1 MKKAT
6 GFFLATLVAVLTW
19 ICMVLSLGIV
29 AVMVWPGEEEISG
42 WFAIV
47 ILIVPIIVSILS
59 WRSFY
64 TKYKEKH
71 FKPGSKSDFTPF
83 KKTGN
88 GVSIEKDAK
97 LPKTAKKQTQLAENL
112 LAKIETCVSLSNS
125 TTSVYLFT
133 EWYDEI
139 LEHTEILMRLNKVKF
154 KSLPSLDHHRLKD
167 EFQWHLCDAIVR
179 EKDEAIKDIK
189 EKYRNSKEFQVKTV
203 EKFERDISWVE
214 SRFSKDTAELASKS
228 LSELKR
234 LVGISESNVDSPPQ
248 HGGDW
253 DLLKIDAMEGH
264 DFEYWC
270 AEALRNSGY
279 TDVEV
284 TKGSGDQGVDIL
296 ATKEGI
302 KFAFQ
307 CKRYNSPL
315 GNTPVQ
321 EVFAGKSF
329 YGCHACGVIT
339 NQYFTPG
346 AKELADKTGV
356 ILWDRDWITEYL
368 RQKYANSI

>member
-1 MKKAT
+1 
-6 GFFLATLVAVLTW
+6 
-19 ICMVLSLGIV
+19 
-29 AVMVWPGEEEISG
+29 
-42 WFAIV
+42 
-47 ILIVPIIVSILS
+47 
-59 WRSFY
+59 
-64 TKYKEKH
+64 
-71 FKPGSKSDFTPF
+71 
-83 KKTGN
+83 
-88 GVSIEKDAK
+88 
-97 LPKTAKKQTQLAENL
+97 
-112 LAKIETCVSLSNS
+112 
-125 TTSVYLFT
+125 
-133 EWYDEI
+133 
-139 LEHTEILMRLNKVKF
+139 MRLNKVKF